1 MTEKSTTLYHHSLE
15 ILFHKMTA
23 VGTTAV
29 GVTTVGVTTVG
40 VTAVGVTAVGVTAVR
55 NDLKL

>member
-1 MTEKSTTLYHHSLE
+1 M

-23 VGTTAV
+23 VGAT
-29 GVTTVGVTTVG
+29 GVG

-55 NDLKL
+55 NKLEFSTIITIRSNIIL